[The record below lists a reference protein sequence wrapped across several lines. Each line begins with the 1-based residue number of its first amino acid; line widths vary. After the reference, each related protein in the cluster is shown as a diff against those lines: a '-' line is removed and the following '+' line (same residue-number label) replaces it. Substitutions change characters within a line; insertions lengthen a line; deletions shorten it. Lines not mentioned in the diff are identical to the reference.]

1 MRHVGNDI
9 VDLTDPGIMGKSRVV
24 RFISRILTQMEKERL
39 QTSASPDTMLWAL
52 WAGKETAYKVVRKSH
67 AAVSS
72 APRAYE
78 VSFVGNGMMEPEKN
92 FIISGVVETPCDPV
106 TIRTF
111 KTRNHIHCIGCDGES
126 KTLDSVVWE
135 VRRVEE
141 DLRVLP
147 RFESFFVREAAKKRL
162 SLHLNRNSAEIEIRR
177 LKGQYGLEPPVVYV
191 KGCAVMVDIS
201 LSHDGKFVA
210 YAFATGSSS

>member
-1 MRHVGNDI
+1 
-9 VDLTDPGIMGKSRVV
+9 MGKSRVT

-39 QTSASPDTMLWAL
+39 QTSAGPDTMLWAL

-78 VSFVGNGMMEPEKN
+78 VNFVGNGMMKLEKD
-92 FIISGVVETPCDPV
+92 FIISGAVETPCDPV

-111 KTRNHIHCIGCDGES
+111 KTRNHIHCIGTDGES

-141 DLRVLP
+141 DMGVLP
-147 RFESFFVREAAKKRL
+147 RFESFFVREAAKERL
-162 SLHLNRNSAEIEIRR
+162 SLCLNRNPDEIEIRR
-177 LKGQYGLEPPVVYV
+177 FKGPYGLEPPVVYV
-191 KGCAVMVDIS
+191 KDTPVLVDIS

-210 YAFATGSSS
+210 YAFATDSSS

>member
-9 VDLTDPGIMGKSRVV
+9 VDLADPGLMGKSRGE
-24 RFISRILTQMEKERL
+24 RFISRILTQMEKEKLR
-39 QTSASPDTMLWAL
+39 TAADPDTMLWAL

-67 AAVSS
+67 VAVSS

-78 VSFVGNGMMEPEKN
+78 VGFVEDGMMEPEKD
-92 FIISGVVETPCDPV
+92 FIISGTVKTPCEPV
-106 TIRTF
+106 TIKTF
-111 KTRNHIHCIGCDGES
+111 KTLDHIHCIGTDGES

-147 RFESFFVREAAKKRL
+147 CFESFFVREAAKKRL
-162 SLHLNRNSAEIEIRR
+162 SLHLNRNSDEIEIRR

-191 KGCAVMVDIS
+191 KDNPALVDIS
-201 LSHDGKFVA
+201 LSHDGKFAA
-210 YAFATGSSS
+210 YAFATDSSS